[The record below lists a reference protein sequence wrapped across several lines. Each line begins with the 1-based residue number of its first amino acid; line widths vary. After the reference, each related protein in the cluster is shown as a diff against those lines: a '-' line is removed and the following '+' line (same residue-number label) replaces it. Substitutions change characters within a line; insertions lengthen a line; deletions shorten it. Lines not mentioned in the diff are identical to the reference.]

1 MKIPTTKPIQC
12 SRRSFLSTC
21 IFSAVSFA
29 VTPTL
34 LAGEATPPESIDIPS
49 YSPEQ
54 AREQILH
61 FIQNGWE
68 APLSVL
74 LGVLIAKSWGLSSED
89 RPIEVMKRFFSVP
102 AVRRILKY
110 LARGNADERVIAKL
124 QSELDKSGNYRS
136 LTPFWI
142 GLSAWLKVRIID
154 CFSHGLSDADRRRMI
169 VAEHPRLEDLLR
181 LPIKEAD

>member
-1 MKIPTTKPIQC
+1 MREHVSNNRGGILESKYPTMKNPTAKPTDC

-21 IFSAVSFA
+21 IFSAVSVA
-29 VTPTL
+29 ATPTL

-54 AREQILH
+54 ARSKILH
-61 FIQNGWE
+61 YIQNGWE

-89 RPIEVMKRFFSVP
+89 RPIEVMKNFFSVP

-110 LARGNADERVIAKL
+110 AAKGNADERDCSPAKRTGQEWEFPKFDSL
-124 QSELDKSGNYRS
+124 LDGS
-136 LTPFWI
+136 LCMAE
-142 GLSAWLKVRIID
+142 S
-154 CFSHGLSDADRRRMI
+154 SD
-169 VAEHPRLEDLLR
+169 H
-181 LPIKEAD
+181 